1 MTCLFFGRIPLLE
14 WREEDEEE
22 VESLRPNERG
32 DRPHNAK
39 DPSDISG
46 KLDTVA
52 DDEVDGLERLGSH
65 MVVLSV
71 IVQVCIS
78 ARPLAG
84 LEVRRS
90 GVP

>member
-65 MVVLSV
+65 MVSERDCKSGARTLNKQPSPAS
-71 IVQVCIS
+71 S
-78 ARPLAG
+78 AL
-84 LEVRRS
+84 
-90 GVP
+90 